1 MADLRVECR
10 INQMCKYYNFQPQTQ
25 ALPPAA
31 PPAPAAPAAPAARS
45 PSPVQ
50 QDQGH
55 TAIALYDYTAG
66 EDNEISFKENQ
77 TITHIEFV
85 SEDWWQGVAADGKS
99 VGLFP
104 GMYPSFDSC
113 FGNM

>member
-1 MADLRVECR
+1 MAVFNAKRR
-10 INQMCKYYNFQPQTQ
+10 INQMYMYYNFQPQTQ
-25 ALPPAA
+25 APPPAA
-31 PPAPAAPAAPAARS
+31 PPAPAATAARS

-55 TAIALYDYTAG
+55 TAIALYDYTAS

-104 GMYPSFDSC
+104 GMYLSFDSY
-113 FGNM
+113 FGYM